1 MDQPVYRPAGGG
13 DDAYPYSPFP
23 FRAGAA
29 TGSEVVFLYNQVR
42 NMFYAENKIRYIPNT
57 IHDFDAKK
65 LVDLEEL
72 LEERLEPYLRELAR
86 QLGYPD
92 VAP

>member
-1 MDQPVYRPAGGG
+1 M
-13 DDAYPYSPFP
+13 
-23 FRAGAA
+23 
-29 TGSEVVFLYNQVR
+29 VFLYNQVR

>member
-1 MDQPVYRPAGGG
+1 MKFIIPQ
-13 DDAYPYSPFP
+13 YPLPFLNNCTIILDYAD
-23 FRAGAA
+23 FA